1 MEDDTTKGRKLGKYG
16 GCMSPVKMGLGSAS
30 GARISNPWGLIIPE
44 LKYKSKRKACL
55 YLLVTHG
62 SNEKMRKAFRGL

>member
-30 GARISNPWGLIIPE
+30 GARISNPWSLIIPE
-44 LKYKSKRKACL
+44 LK
-55 YLLVTHG
+55 
-62 SNEKMRKAFRGL
+62 